1 MKLGRTEDIL
11 AGQQSGNGF
20 GLDGGHGLELHL
32 LKDLHRL
39 LYALRTER
47 GRTAQIQ
54 RGEGNVREELTVLGI
69 LYTVTSRN
77 G

>member
-32 LKDLHRL
+32 LEDLHRL
-39 LYALRTER
+39 LYALHTER

-54 RGEGNVREELTVLGI
+54 RGKGNVREELAVLGI
-69 LYTVTSRN
+69 LYAVTSGN